1 MQNVQSDFSDL
12 PEDYSECGTCGF
24 DHCYEPEK
32 AAKAHPPDPRFEGI
46 KRFSDDDSCSYVF
59 QAFNREAAE
68 KFLGETI
75 TPENAEDMAE
85 RLTGWHDSYRGPGRS
100 FSDSPSLRLYK
111 RSVLVT
117 QRRGLDI

>member
-1 MQNVQSDFSDL
+1 MTANKTCPFDCRSFPDVDSRCNECSQSDF
-12 PEDYSECGTCGF
+12 
-24 DHCYEPEK
+24 
-32 AAKAHPPDPRFEGI
+32 APRFEGV
-46 KRFSDDDSCSYVF
+46 KTFGDDDSVCYVF

-85 RLTGWHDSYRGPGRS
+85 RLTGWYRSYRGPGRS